1 MSNYDNIKNYT
12 IGELAGLLQQVA
24 VSGCMEILIN
34 DLPTKEDWIDYLKGN
49 SMFLPFIK
57 ED

>member
-24 VSGCMEILIN
+24 VNGCMETLIT

-49 SMFLPFIK
+49 SMFLPFSK